1 MSFPQKQHKLPSLKN
16 IRLIHL
22 LHKFISC
29 LLGYFAR
36 AVTFMGIFCLQF
48 YLFQYILKSDA
59 GAAPFPPRPIR
70 GKCSTCCAPADAD
83 CEAPP

>member
-1 MSFPQKQHKLPSLKN
+1 MSFPQKQHKLPTLKN

-36 AVTFMGIFCLQF
+36 AVTFMGIFFACIF
-48 YLFQYILKSDA
+48 
-59 GAAPFPPRPIR
+59 
-70 GKCSTCCAPADAD
+70 TCFSIY
-83 CEAPP
+83 

>member
-1 MSFPQKQHKLPSLKN
+1 MSFPQKQHKLPSLNN

-36 AVTFMGIFCLQF
+36 TVTFMGIFCLQF
-48 YLFQYILKSDA
+48 YLFQYILKADA
-59 GAAPFPPRPIR
+59 GAAPFPPRPMQIVR
-70 GKCSTCCAPADAD
+70 PHH
-83 CEAPP
+83 E

>member
-1 MSFPQKQHKLPSLKN
+1 MSSPQKQYKSPSLNN

-48 YLFQYILKSDA
+48 YLFQYILKADA
-59 GAAPFPPRPIR
+59 GAAHF
-70 GKCSTCCAPADAD
+70 SAPAHPGLALHLLRPGR
-83 CEAPP
+83 CRL

>member
-1 MSFPQKQHKLPSLKN
+1 MSFPQKQHKLPNLKN

-29 LLGYFAR
+29 FLGSFAR

-48 YLFQYILKSDA
+48 YLFQYILKADA
-59 GAAPFPPRPIR
+59 GAAPF
-70 GKCSTCCAPADAD
+70 SAPAHPGLALHLLRPGR
-83 CEAPP
+83 CRL

>member
-1 MSFPQKQHKLPSLKN
+1 MSFPQKQYKLPSLNN

-22 LHKFISC
+22 LHKLISC

-48 YLFQYILKSDA
+48 YLFQYILKADA
-59 GAAPFPPRPIR
+59 GAAPFSAPTHPGLALHLLRPGR
-70 GKCSTCCAPADAD
+70 CRL
-83 CEAPP
+83 

>member
-1 MSFPQKQHKLPSLKN
+1 MSFPQKQHKLPGLKN

-36 AVTFMGIFCLQF
+36 EVTFMGIFCL
-48 YLFQYILKSDA
+48 
-59 GAAPFPPRPIR
+59 
-70 GKCSTCCAPADAD
+70 
-83 CEAPP
+83 